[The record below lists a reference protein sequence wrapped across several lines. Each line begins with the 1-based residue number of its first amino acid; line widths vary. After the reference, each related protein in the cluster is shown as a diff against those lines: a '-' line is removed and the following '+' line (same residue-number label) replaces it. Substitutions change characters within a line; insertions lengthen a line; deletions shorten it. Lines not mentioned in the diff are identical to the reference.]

1 VRKGECNHTEMYSAL
16 RALVPKR
23 DDARTHFNRELHR
36 ELTSALGPAR
46 RLLVCG
52 QALGRCVRHTVVD
65 LVTALS
71 SERASEQL
79 RAITILRDST
89 SPVARYEPQGDDFV
103 TAMRALGVTIA
114 DVGSFE
120 REKIAMLRP
129 NGPIV

>member
-1 VRKGECNHTEMYSAL
+1 MADHGAGKHTAL
-16 RALVPKR
+16 S
-23 DDARTHFNRELHR
+23 H
-36 ELTSALGPAR
+36 
-46 RLLVCG
+46 
-52 QALGRCVRHTVVD
+52 CVRHTAVD

-79 RAITILRDST
+79 RAITILRDAT

-114 DVGSFE
+114 EVGSFE

-129 NGPIV
+129 NGPSV